1 MEELNYES
9 NLVEDDRIKLIYDDN
24 EKKGNSTFPIY
35 NQEIWNM
42 YKNSESVQW
51 TVQEVDYSKDKKG
64 YEELNPNEKFFVK
77 KILAFFSNVDG
88 IVARI
93 CDVQLSD
100 IFKNIKELE
109 TLYRF
114 QARMEDVH
122 NETYSTLID
131 TMIIDT
137 QEKLNVLN
145 GSMIY
150 SDIKEKVEWITINVD
165 PKKRSLPYLILAQAI
180 VEGVLFSGAFCAI
193 YWFKKKN
200 VMPGLTLSNE
210 FIARDEGLHT
220 ETGVMVYNLL
230 KNKLNQEE
238 AHRLMTEAVN
248 LEKKFITE
256 SIPCNLIGMND
267 KLMCQYIEF
276 IADRLLVQVNYEKI
290 YNSSNPFDFMEQ
302 ISVRGKSNFFEH
314 RNSEYQT
321 MNKKEDKN
329 IDNSF
334 QSDFDF

>member
-290 YNSSNPFDFMEQ
+290 YNSSNPFDF
-302 ISVRGKSNFFEH
+302 I
-314 RNSEYQT
+314 
-321 MNKKEDKN
+321 
-329 IDNSF
+329 
-334 QSDFDF
+334 